1 MHAIQKI
8 QQVLESGILL
18 SDLVVIPSRGATTQE
33 IIQEERMLSRTISAQ
48 HRSLLENWNGI
59 GLEVLRL
66 FGCGV
71 QTGELG
77 RLSDFQVSQD
87 AEYDGVVIIGSDASG
102 FAYLEDSNG
111 GIYSLDSS
119 SGELKLLAT
128 TFDSFIC
135 DFIFGEDGEQFAGP
149 DWIRDLRD
157 FGLV

>member
-102 FAYLEDSNG
+102 L
-111 GIYSLDSS
+111 
-119 SGELKLLAT
+119 
-128 TFDSFIC
+128 
-135 DFIFGEDGEQFAGP
+135 
-149 DWIRDLRD
+149 
-157 FGLV
+157 